1 MVDPSRTASS
11 SAASGQGKPDGSSD
25 RVRFVI
31 VAGARTGSTM
41 LARALNLNPQ
51 IRCFGE
57 LFNKDVDF
65 VPFDVDGYDNFDGR
79 QRQLRGGDFAAF
91 LRERIFPA
99 QDDTQATGFKLL
111 YGQDRDFPGLP
122 EWLVEQEDLRVIH
135 LRRRNLLRSL
145 VSWKIA
151 DTTGVWVE
159 AQGAA
164 LANRATL
171 QQAARHP
178 LRALAALRRRLQ
190 LRLAPR
196 TARRAP
202 VTLTPDECSA
212 MFRYLQ
218 LHEIH
223 YEMDFVSHPKL
234 MLFYEDLLD
243 SPEDTFKQAQSFLGV
258 EPRPLAAPIRRQNPQ
273 PLRDLLA
280 NYEELYEA
288 FRDGPYATFFE

>member
-1 MVDPSRTASS
+1 
-11 SAASGQGKPDGSSD
+11 
-25 RVRFVI
+25 
-31 VAGARTGSTM
+31 M
-41 LARALNLNPQ
+41 LARALNSNPQ

-79 QRQLRGGDFAAF
+79 QRQLRDGDFEAF
-91 LRERIFPA
+91 LRERVFPA
-99 QDDTQATGFKLL
+99 QDDAQATGFKLL

-122 EWLVEQEDLRVIH
+122 EWLVEQEDLRVVH

-151 DTTGVWVE
+151 ETTGVWVE
-159 AQGAA
+159 ARGGA
-164 LANRATL
+164 LANAAAL

-190 LRLAPR
+190 LRLAPP
-196 TARRAP
+196 AAGRAG
-202 VTLTPDECSA
+202 VTLTVDECNA

-223 YEMDFVSHPKL
+223 YEMDFLSHPKL
-234 MLFYEDLLD
+234 VLFYEDLLD
-243 SPEDTFKQAQSFLGV
+243 NPEDTFKEAQSFLGV
-258 EPRPLAAPIRRQNPQ
+258 EPRSLAAPIRRQNPQ
-273 PLRDLLA
+273 PLRELLA
-280 NYEELYEA
+280 NYDELYET
-288 FRDGPYATFFE
+288 FRSTEYAAYFE